1 MRDKYLLTLFFALI
15 SMITLGQNKKIRI
28 VPVPK
33 QPEPI
38 FIFDG
43 IRLTSN
49 ISKDIFT
56 KDNNEL
62 IDSVSIQPDSIFD
75 YNGQLTNL
83 GVVKIF
89 TKDSINIGAKKILEL
104 TDNWVY
110 SHPNTEIEIN
120 NDRVDWNDSIY
131 YKLTNLKPESIVSA
145 KIKRVK
151 KNNCNSIIKLKIKK

>member
-62 IDSVSIQPDSIFD
+62 IDSVSIQADSIFD
-75 YNGQLTNL
+75 
-83 GVVKIF
+83 
-89 TKDSINIGAKKILEL
+89 
-104 TDNWVY
+104 
-110 SHPNTEIEIN
+110 
-120 NDRVDWNDSIY
+120 
-131 YKLTNLKPESIVSA
+131 
-145 KIKRVK
+145 
-151 KNNCNSIIKLKIKK
+151 

>member
-62 IDSVSIQPDSIFD
+62 IDSVSIQTDSIFD

-89 TKDSINIGAKKILEL
+89 TKDSINIGAKKIL
-104 TDNWVY
+104 VY

-120 NDRVDWNDSIY
+120 NNRVDWNDSIY
-131 YKLTNLKPESIVSA
+131 YKLTSLKPESIVSA
-145 KIKRVK
+145 KIKRIK

>member
-15 SMITLGQNKKIRI
+15 SIITLGQNKKIRV
-28 VPVPK
+28 VPAPK

-62 IDSVSIQPDSIFD
+62 IDSVSIQTDSIFD
-75 YNGQLTNL
+75 
-83 GVVKIF
+83 
-89 TKDSINIGAKKILEL
+89 
-104 TDNWVY
+104 
-110 SHPNTEIEIN
+110 
-120 NDRVDWNDSIY
+120 
-131 YKLTNLKPESIVSA
+131 
-145 KIKRVK
+145 
-151 KNNCNSIIKLKIKK
+151 

>member
-1 MRDKYLLTLFFALI
+1 
-15 SMITLGQNKKIRI
+15 MITLGQNKKIRI

-62 IDSVSIQPDSIFD
+62 IDSVSIQTDSIFD

-89 TKDSINIGAKKILEL
+89 TKDSINIGAKKIL
-104 TDNWVY
+104 VY

-120 NDRVDWNDSIY
+120 NNRVDWNDSIY
-131 YKLTNLKPESIVSA
+131 YKLTSLKPESIVSA
-145 KIKRVK
+145 KIKRIK